1 MNTIAITFNRDVT
14 LNELLEVKQFVEN
27 QETTDKY
34 TNTTMH
40 INGNYAEVDIELNEF
55 GDVVVL

>member
-34 TNTTMH
+34 TNTTIH
-40 INGNYAEVDIELNEF
+40 INGNYAEVDIEVNEY
-55 GDVVVL
+55 GDVIVL

>member
-14 LNELLEVKQFVEN
+14 LNELLEIKQFVEN
-27 QETTDKY
+27 QETNDKY

-40 INGNYAEVDIELNEF
+40 INGNYAEVDIEVNEF
-55 GDVVVL
+55 GDVIVL

>member
-40 INGNYAEVDIELNEF
+40 INGNYAEVDIEVNEF

>member
-27 QETTDKY
+27 QETNDKY
-34 TNTTMH
+34 INTTMH
-40 INGNYAEVDIELNEF
+40 INGNYAEIDIEVNKY
-55 GDVVVL
+55 GDVIVL

>member
-34 TNTTMH
+34 TNTKIH
-40 INGNYAEVDIELNEF
+40 INGNYEEINIEVNEY
-55 GDVVVL
+55 GDVIVL

>member
-27 QETTDKY
+27 QETNDKY
-34 TNTTMH
+34 TNATMH
-40 INGNYAEVDIELNEF
+40 INGNYAEIDIEVNEY
-55 GDVVVL
+55 GDVIVL

>member
-14 LNELLEVKQFVEN
+14 LNELLEVTQFVEN

-34 TNTTMH
+34 TNTTIH
-40 INGNYAEVDIELNEF
+40 INGNYAEVDIEVNEY
-55 GDVVVL
+55 GDVIVL

>member
-1 MNTIAITFNRDVT
+1 MNTIAITFNRDIT

-40 INGNYAEVDIELNEF
+40 INGNYAEVDIEVNEF
-55 GDVVVL
+55 GDVIVL

>member
-1 MNTIAITFNRDVT
+1 MNTIAITFNRAVT

-40 INGNYAEVDIELNEF
+40 INGNYAEVDIEVNEF
-55 GDVVVL
+55 GDVIVL

>member
-27 QETTDKY
+27 QETNDKY
-34 TNTTMH
+34 INTTMH
-40 INGNYAEVDIELNEF
+40 INGNYAEIDIEVNEY
-55 GDVVVL
+55 GDVIVL

>member
-14 LNELLEVKQFVEN
+14 LNELLEIKQFVEN

-34 TNTTMH
+34 TNTTIH
-40 INGNYAEVDIELNEF
+40 INGNYAEVDIEVNEY
-55 GDVVVL
+55 GDVIVL

>member
-34 TNTTMH
+34 TNSTMH
-40 INGNYAEVDIELNEF
+40 INGNYAEIDIEVNEY
-55 GDVVVL
+55 GDVIVL

>member
-40 INGNYAEVDIELNEF
+40 INGNYSEIDIEVNEY
-55 GDVVVL
+55 GDVIVL

>member
-14 LNELLEVKQFVEN
+14 LNELLEVKQFVEK

-34 TNTTMH
+34 TNTTIH

-55 GDVVVL
+55 GDVIVL

>member
-40 INGNYAEVDIELNEF
+40 INGNYAEIDIEVNEY
-55 GDVVVL
+55 GDVIVL

>member
-34 TNTTMH
+34 TNTTIH
-40 INGNYAEVDIELNEF
+40 INGNYAEVDVEVNEF

>member
-34 TNTTMH
+34 TNTTIH
-40 INGNYAEVDIELNEF
+40 INGNYAEVDIEVNEF

>member
-27 QETTDKY
+27 QETADKY
-34 TNTTMH
+34 TNTTIH
-40 INGNYAEVDIELNEF
+40 INGDYAEVDIEVNEF
-55 GDVVVL
+55 GDVIVL

>member
-27 QETTDKY
+27 QETNDKY
-34 TNTTMH
+34 INTTMH
-40 INGNYAEVDIELNEF
+40 INGNYAEIDIEVNEH
-55 GDVVVL
+55 GDVIVL

>member
-34 TNTTMH
+34 TNTTIH
-40 INGNYAEVDIELNEF
+40 IDGNYAEIDIEVNEF
-55 GDVVVL
+55 GDVIVL